1 MTDFYKI
8 LKSETKKDT
17 SNNVFIGL
25 EDTNINNEYRKKKH
39 LNLVLMYIK
48 MICKNKFMLFNF
60 ISYLLIQY
68 VC

>member
-25 EDTNINNEYRKKKH
+25 EDTNINNEYIEEKTP
-39 LNLVLMYIK
+39 
-48 MICKNKFMLFNF
+48 KFGFNV
-60 ISYLLIQY
+60 YKDDM
-68 VC
+68 